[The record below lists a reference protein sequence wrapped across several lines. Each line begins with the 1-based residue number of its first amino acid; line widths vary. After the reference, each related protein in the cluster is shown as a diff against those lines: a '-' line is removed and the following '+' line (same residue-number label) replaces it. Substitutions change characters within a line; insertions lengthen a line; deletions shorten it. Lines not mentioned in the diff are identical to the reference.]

1 MENKVEEIIETPILE
16 NLPQEELK
24 KELTVE
30 TTIKDYVTIKNNF
43 YAGFFLRLVAF
54 FVDLLMVVCLTKLVD
69 TLTFGIF
76 SHHKLI
82 ALSLPITYVVTYYLY
97 FILMTYYFN
106 QTIGKMLF
114 RIKVEKNNGK
124 KLSFSDVLYRELVGR
139 FLCDVSYALIYLV
152 VGFTENKKGLH
163 DYIADTVVVKEDF
176 TALRL
181 KLNQLLQKTN
191 S

>member
-76 SHHKLI
+76 SNHKLI

-114 RIKVEKNNGK
+114 RIKVEKNNGE
-124 KLSFSDVLYRELVGR
+124 KLVFSDVLYRELVGR

-152 VGFTENKKGLH
+152 VGFTKNKKGLH